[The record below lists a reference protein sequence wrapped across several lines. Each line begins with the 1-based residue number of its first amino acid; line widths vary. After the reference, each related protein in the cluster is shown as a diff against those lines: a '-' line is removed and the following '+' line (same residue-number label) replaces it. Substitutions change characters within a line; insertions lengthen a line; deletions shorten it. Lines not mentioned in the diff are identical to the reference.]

1 MTHLTDVSESIADAA
16 VSHTISMKKSYSLLL
31 KFTLF
36 IIFTVIEAA
45 CGTTP
50 QKQQEG
56 AISSL
61 DECPVI
67 AEKILVGK
75 DSVTIV
81 NLHKADSIIVLKLT
95 DIAEDIRFIRLQNSN
110 SALVADGM
118 TWVSGNRIIV
128 YTDGVVRQFD
138 MSGQYLGRIGDRGH
152 GPGQYTIAPSDI
164 YVDEEGERIYMVQ
177 PGTTKIFMYDAKDG
191 SFIQNIPLAYKLE
204 KGRIHVDTENKIV
217 TVAAAPFRYSG
228 HYANIWTQDFRG
240 RLKSSA
246 TKRHL
251 AVMPDYSN
259 EVMVGNPIGVL
270 QFDYSVFS
278 TIARHDSL
286 YVYRDGQL
294 HPTFSYNWGER
305 RLPVHE
311 YRSTPDF
318 LALVLLADPEHVIA
332 PKPQKGNRK
341 KQENKNDSAFSIPAL
356 TPLVVD
362 RKSLRGNFA
371 YLMLDNIGT
380 VIIKTNWL
388 QQSTPENFVMTFVP
402 MELADLIKAAPQAHE
417 YVDKSVV
424 EYMNHLKDSIHP
436 KDNNYVMVGKWKQ
449 GQPISAL

>member
-1 MTHLTDVSESIADAA
+1 MTQLPVVSANQADTAL
-16 VSHTISMKKSYSLLL
+16 SCDIIMKKVIIYLLN
-31 KFTLF
+31 FTLLMAVT
-36 IIFTVIEAA
+36 IAGA
-45 CGTTP
+45 SCGHTP
-50 QKQQEG
+50 QKQREG
-56 AISSL
+56 ALSAL
-61 DECPVI
+61 DDCPVI
-67 AEKILVGK
+67 AEKIAVGK

-81 NLHKADSIIVLKLT
+81 NLQKADSIILLKLT
-95 DIAEDIRFIRLQNSN
+95 DLAEDIRFIRLQNSN

-138 MSGQYLGRIGDRGH
+138 MSGRYLGRIGDRGH

-164 YVDEEGERIYMVQ
+164 YVDEEAERIYMVQ

-191 SFIQNIPLAYKLE
+191 SFIQNVPLAYKLE

-228 HYANIWTQDFRG
+228 HYANIWTQDFKG
-240 RLKSSA
+240 RIKSSV

-259 EVMVGNPIGVL
+259 EVMVGNPTGAS

-278 TIARHDSL
+278 TIARQDSL
-286 YVYRDGQL
+286 YIYSDGQL
-294 HPTFSYNWGER
+294 HPTFSYNWGDR

-318 LALVLLADPEHVIA
+318 FALVLLADPEHA
-332 PKPQKGNRK
+332 TPTKRK
-341 KQENKNDSAFSIPAL
+341 KGSKNKSEIKTDSAFSIPAL

-362 RKSLRGNFA
+362 RRSLRGNFA
-371 YLMLDNIGT
+371 HLMLDNIGT
-380 VIIKTNWL
+380 VVIKTNWL

-402 MELADLIKAAPQAHE
+402 MELADLIKVAPQTHE

-424 EYMNHLKDSIHP
+424 EHMNQLKDSIHP
-436 KDNNYVMVGKWKQ
+436 KDNNYVMIGKWKQ
-449 GQPISAL
+449 TDRIHDL